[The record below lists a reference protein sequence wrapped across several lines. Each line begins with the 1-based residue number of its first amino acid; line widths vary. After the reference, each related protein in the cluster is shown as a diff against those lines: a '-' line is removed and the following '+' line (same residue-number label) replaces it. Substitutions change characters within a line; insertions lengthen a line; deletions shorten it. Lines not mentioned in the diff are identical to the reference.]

1 MRSDRSPKSL
11 HTARRKRA
19 YPILPNGFPCILR
32 RVIFVATQSRRD
44 FRDKSEQGAFVQCGR
59 HADGKNGQDSERN
72 ADEKFGE
79 ISDLIG
85 CLLWLAD
92 DKASGFVTGAV
103 IPVDGGFS
111 AYSGV

>member
-1 MRSDRSPKSL
+1 MTNQNRTLLFNADGTP
-11 HTARRKRA
+11 TARTGK
-19 YPILPNGFPCILR
+19 ILN
-32 RVIFVATQSRRD
+32 ATPM
-44 FRDKSEQGAFVQCGR
+44 K
-59 HADGKNGQDSERN
+59 
-72 ADEKFGE
+72 KFGE

-92 DKASGFVTGAV
+92 DKASGFVTGTV